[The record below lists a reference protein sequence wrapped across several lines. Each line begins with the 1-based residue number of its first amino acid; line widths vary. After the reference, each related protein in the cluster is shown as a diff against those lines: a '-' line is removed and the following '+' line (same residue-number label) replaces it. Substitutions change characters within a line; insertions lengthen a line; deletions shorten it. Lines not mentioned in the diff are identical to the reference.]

1 MTEQPLFELKPKVS
15 AAIAPLAIFVIISIT
30 LSLVIAIA
38 KRSWLLGVLLI
49 ACVGLY
55 ICFKIMSLRATTY
68 KFYKDKVEFYEGFL
82 RRIQRTV
89 PYSKITDT
97 ILTQSLLDRL
107 LYTGT
112 IQLVTAGSISTGSAL
127 FAKHRFAGIM
137 LEFVPEPE
145 KNFAKIQQF
154 IHK

>member
-1 MTEQPLFELKPKVS
+1 MRDFCAEYS
-15 AAIAPLAIFVIISIT
+15 AQC
-30 LSLVIAIA
+30 
-38 KRSWLLGVLLI
+38 LI
-49 ACVGLY
+49 V
-55 ICFKIMSLRATTY
+55 T
-68 KFYKDKVEFYEGFL
+68 
-82 RRIQRTV
+82 
-89 PYSKITDT
+89 TDT